1 MCYCSIL
8 MEDSAREHQRFMKRA
23 IALAGR
29 GSGRVSPNPLVGAV
43 VVRKGKV
50 VGHGYHRYQGR
61 DHAEVIALE
70 RAGARAKG
78 ANLYVSLEPCAHHGR
93 TPPCVDRIIEAGIS
107 KVFVAVR
114 DPSRHGPH
122 KGISMLR
129 KKGIEVDLGLCS
141 EPATRQNE
149 TFLHFAGTRR
159 PFVLLKLALTLDGR
173 IATGSGDSR
182 WITQTGAR
190 KQVHRLR
197 YQYDAI
203 LVGIGTVLPDNP
215 SLDVRWT
222 RRNKITKVILDSGLR
237 TPARAKLFVSSDRV
251 IIFHGRRA
259 DRKRVASLA
268 KKAELVEVPGKD
280 GLLDWEEILERL
292 GQLGVTSLIVEGGAR
307 VATSILQA
315 RRVQKINFFYGPKI
329 IGGGGRPGIGDLG
342 IDRLKEAV
350 QWDIHRIRHF
360 PPDFM
365 VEGYLRG

>member
-1 MCYCSIL
+1 MK
-8 MEDSAREHQRFMKRA
+8 DSESQHQRFMKRA

-29 GSGRVSPNPLVGAV
+29 GMGRASPNPLVGAV

-50 VGHGYHRYQGR
+50 VGHGYHLYQGR

-70 RAGARAKG
+70 SAGARAKG

-93 TPPCVDRIIEAGIS
+93 TPPCVDRIVEAGIS

-122 KGISMLR
+122 KGISVLR
-129 KKGIEVDLGLCS
+129 KKGIEVDLGPCS
-141 EPATRQNE
+141 ETATRQNE
-149 TFLHFAGTRR
+149 TFLHFTRTNH

-173 IATGSGDSR
+173 IATGSGESR
-182 WITQTGAR
+182 WITQAGAR

-203 LVGIGTVLPDNP
+203 LVGIETVLQDNP

-222 RRNKITKVILDSGLR
+222 RRNEITKVVLDSGLR
-237 TPARAKLFVSSDRV
+237 TPGQAKLFASSDRV
-251 IIFHGRRA
+251 ILFHSRRA
-259 DRKRVASLA
+259 ARKRVVALG
-268 KKAELVEVPGKD
+268 KKAELVEVPGKA
-280 GLLDWEEILERL
+280 GLLDWKEILERL
-292 GQLGVTSLIVEGGAR
+292 GQLGVTSLVVEGGAR
-307 VATSILQA
+307 VAASVLQA
-315 RRVQKINFFYGPKI
+315 RMVQKINFFYGPKI

-365 VEGYLRG
+365 VEGYASG